1 MESRSLKIF
10 ERWPEAKPQQRNLK
24 NHDLRARSQARETC
38 HRHRETGE
46 CLAEGRPAAPGV
58 RRGLLDTVTELTCK
72 LCKGSLSQ
80 GGDEGWIRIK
90 EEHGTNEALWASGSD
105 RYTLNMGREGQ
116 ADRGVWLEKE
126 PGRSGWY
133 MRLTGYWYT
142 AVHK

>member
-1 MESRSLKIF
+1 MVKDKLVLENI
-10 ERWPEAKPQQRNLK
+10 
-24 NHDLRARSQARETC
+24 ARYLAFWLQWRREY
-38 HRHRETGE
+38 GLLGIS
-46 CLAEGRPAAPGV
+46 LAEGRPAAPGV